1 MRIFTQFFTVCLLV
15 LATSLT
21 VAAQGVTTASIFG
34 RLADGESSEP
44 LIGATVQA
52 VHTPSGT
59 SYGNITDVDGF
70 YRLPG
75 MRVGGPY
82 IITVTYVGY
91 ESIVQD
97 GVYLNLGQAFQ
108 FSPKMGTDA
117 VTLSGVEVVSSR
129 SDIFNG
135 NATGAETNVSE
146 EQINALPTVA
156 RAVGD
161 YARLTPQATV
171 NEGNDGFSIS
181 VGGMNN
187 RYNAFYVDGA
197 VNNDVFGLSGSG
209 FNGGQT
215 GVSPIS
221 VDAIESFQINVAP
234 FDVRV
239 AGFAGAAISAITRSG
254 TNNTEA
260 SVYAFFRNQQ
270 LISTE
275 LPDGG
280 AIEPF
285 KAHTEGFRI
294 GGPIMK
300 DKLFYF
306 VNYERQREE
315 TPLPFDAGTYIGDSS
330 TDDLLGLGS
339 FLQDEFNYDAGTFT
353 ENRRF
358 LNSDK
363 LTVKF
368 DYNINANNKLAFRV
382 GYVGADN
389 LEGVQS
395 NTRTIRFLNS
405 SEQFVA
411 KTYSSSLE
419 LNTILGN
426 SMSNSLTLGFTAQRD
441 DRDPAGEPFPRVF
454 IRDGSGGVQFGG
466 EPFSSANL
474 LNQDVLTINNNFEI
488 FKGKHTYTIGA
499 NLELYKAD
507 NLFIRENYGNY
518 TFNSVADFRDY
529 QNTRPF
535 QFTRSYSLVDNISGD
550 ESGAVASFNAGTAG
564 FYVQDKIQV
573 NDKLNVT
580 IGLRADL
587 PFYQDTPEN
596 EVFNTG
602 TIPLLEAE
610 GYDLRGARVGDFVK
624 PQILISPRIG
634 FNYDI
639 LGDNTAQVRGGIG
652 VFTSRAPLVWVGGAF
667 NNYGQNV
674 GSVFERGNDDVPF
687 FNPDVQTQFPGDI
700 DLSNTPQGGQIDLFA
715 EDFKLPQFL
724 KANIA
729 IDKKLPFGFIGTID
743 LLFNKT
749 LQNVAYQN
757 LNLRPSTE
765 NLEGGPDTRPIFNR
779 RDEIDDTYGRIMLG
793 YNTSEGYAYNITAS
807 LQKNF
812 SNGFFAN
819 FSWTYGDSYAVFD
832 GTSSQNSSQWRGL
845 NSVGGRNFDQPLT
858 RSDFASGHRLIG
870 SLSYRLNGPN
880 GWGSTFTVFSE
891 TRQGSPYSLIYGDG
905 DDIQNEDSSNRAL
918 IYIPATAS
926 DINLVDANGLTAAEQ
941 WSKLDDYLSQNDYT
955 AENRGAYA
963 ERNQNFG
970 PWSTVVDFRYLQDLP
985 LGDGTKH
992 KLQLSFDVFNLTN
1005 LINKDWG
1012 RRQFIGGQSQL
1023 IEFEGFEDDAMG
1035 NSTNIPTFSFDPD
1048 ILGDDGD
1055 INPFL
1060 DDNGIQSSRWQGQ
1073 VGIRYIFK

>member
-34 RLADGESSEP
+34 KLADGESSEP

-108 FSPKMGTDA
+108 FSPEMGTDA
-117 VTLSGVEVVSSR
+117 VTLSGVEVISSR

-146 EQINALPTVA
+146 EQINVLPTVA

-161 YARLTPQATV
+161 YARLTPQADV
-171 NEGNDGFSIS
+171 SEGSDGFSIS

-221 VDAIESFQINVAP
+221 VDAIESFQINIAP

-260 SVYAFFRNQQ
+260 SVYGFFRNQQ

-280 AIEPF
+280 NIAPF

-294 GGPIMK
+294 GGAIK
-300 DKLFYF
+300 QNKLFYF

-315 TPLPFDAGTYIGDSS
+315 TPLPFEIGDYIGDSS
-330 TDDLLGLGS
+330 EDRINELGG
-339 FLQDEFNYDAGTFT
+339 FLRDNYGYEPGTFT
-353 ENRRF
+353 DNRRF

-368 DYNINANNKLAFRV
+368 DYNINDKNKLAFRV

-395 NTRTIRFLNS
+395 NQNSIRFLNA

-419 LNTILGN
+419 LNTIIN
-426 SMSNSLTLGFTAQRD
+426 NNMSNALTIGFTAQRD
-441 DRDPAGEPFPRVF
+441 DRDPAGDPFPRVF
-454 IRDGSGGVQFGG
+454 INDGSGGITFGG

-474 LNQDVLTINNNFEI
+474 LNQDVLTINDNLEI
-488 FKGKHTYTIGA
+488 YKGKHTFTIGT
-499 NLELYKAD
+499 NLEFYKAD
-507 NLFIRENYGNY
+507 NLFIAFNYGNY
-518 TFNSVADFRDY
+518 EFNDVQTFLDEGNASLFSR
-529 QNTRPF
+529 N
-535 QFTRSYSLVDNISGD
+535 YSLVDNISGD
-550 ESGAVASFNAGTAG
+550 DSKAVASFNAGTAG
-564 FYVQDKIQV
+564 LYFQDKIQV
-573 NDKLNVT
+573 NDDFSFT
-580 IGLRADL
+580 AGLRFDI

-596 EVFNTG
+596 ADFNNN
-602 TIPLLEAE
+602 TIPLLEAQ
-610 GYDLRGARVGDFVK
+610 GYDLRGASVGTFIK
-624 PQILISPRIG
+624 PQILFSPRIG
-634 FNYDI
+634 FNWDVT
-639 LGDNTAQVRGGIG
+639 GNNDAQVRGGIG
-652 VFTSRAPLVWVGGAF
+652 IFTSRAPLVWVGGAF

-674 GSVFERGNDDVPF
+674 GGTFLTGSNAPV
-687 FNPDVQTQFPGDI
+687 FNPDVQSQLPGDI
-700 DLSNTPQGGQIDLFA
+700 DITNRPQGGQIDLFA

-724 KANIA
+724 KINLSL
-729 IDKKLPFGFIGTID
+729 DKKLPFGFIGNID

-765 NLEGGPDTRPIFNR
+765 TLTGTPDDRPIFDR
-779 RDEIDDTYGRIMLG
+779 RDEIDDTYQRIMLG
-793 YNTSEGYAYNITAS
+793 YNTSEGYAYNFSAS
-807 LQKNF
+807 LSKPF
-812 SNGFFAN
+812 ANGFFAQ
-819 FSWTYGDSYAVFD
+819 FSYSYGDSYAVFD

-858 RSDFASGHRLIG
+858 RSDFASGHRFVG
-870 SLSYRLNGPN
+870 ALSYRLNGAD

-891 TRQGSPYSLIYGDG
+891 TQQGNPYSLIYNDRGNLG
-905 DDIQNEDSSNRAL
+905 GEDSRERAL
-918 IYIPATAS
+918 IFIPATSS
-926 DINLVDANGLTAAEQ
+926 DINLVDDGGFTAAEQ
-941 WSKLDDYLSQNDYT
+941 WTALDKYLSNDDYTS
-955 AENRGAYA
+955 ENRGQYA
-963 ERNQNFG
+963 ERNSQFG
-970 PWSTVVDFRYLQDLP
+970 PWSTVVDFKFLQDLP
-985 LGDGTKH
+985 IGNAGKH
-992 KLQLSFDVFNLTN
+992 KLQLSFDIFNFTN

-1012 RRQFIGGQSQL
+1012 RRQFIFNQYEL
-1023 IEFEGFEDDAMG
+1023 LTFEGFQAG
-1035 NSTNIPTFSFDPD
+1035 TNTPTFSFNPNSLNEDSE
-1048 ILGDDGD
+1048 

-1060 DDNGIQSSRWQGQ
+1060 DDSGIQSSRWQGQ